1 MANLEFNKEIQRDIE
16 IEIPT
21 LVHKTLLKAYTNYGD
36 IEHVESSIR
45 RMKTVFLSQ
54 IETTLEY
61 LKILKNN
68 ERRNNGR
75 KE

>member
-1 MANLEFNKEIQRDIE
+1 MPELEFNKEIQKDIE

-36 IEHVESSIR
+36 IEHVECSIR

-61 LKILKNN
+61 LKILKTN
-68 ERRNNGR
+68 ERKMVWKN
-75 KE
+75 

>member
-1 MANLEFNKEIQRDIE
+1 MADLEFNKEIQRDIE

-36 IEHVESSIR
+36 IEHVECSIR

-68 ERRNNGR
+68 ERKMIWKN
-75 KE
+75 

>member
-1 MANLEFNKEIQRDIE
+1 MADLEFNKEIQKDIA

-36 IEHVESSIR
+36 IEHVECSIR

-54 IETTLEY
+54 IETTLNY
-61 LKILKNN
+61 LKNLKNN
-68 ERRNNGR
+68 ERKMIWKN
-75 KE
+75 